1 MDSFDADL
9 TPPVRDLAVSRLSL
23 RTDMPANVGR
33 LVAPSIQPRLCFSL
47 RHGEPA
53 TTLIGCQPERKK
65 IRMLHRKY
73 FEKQRLKDPRRI
85 GPISW
90 RKHDRLPALQS
101 KISAPRLPSP
111 RETWPHRRRVQ
122 RNFRHPFVA
131 RADVQAISR
140 ALWMDGP
147 TQRAGPPARQEVKV
161 LRFFGASSRKKNART
176 CRS

>member
-1 MDSFDADL
+1 MAIALTGETNNSRPCGKPGWRASCRRRGLISPARLTCYPALSNRLIDRVDSFDADL

-73 FEKQRLKDPRRI
+73 FEKQRLK
-85 GPISW
+85 
-90 RKHDRLPALQS
+90 
-101 KISAPRLPSP
+101 
-111 RETWPHRRRVQ
+111 
-122 RNFRHPFVA
+122 
-131 RADVQAISR
+131 
-140 ALWMDGP
+140 
-147 TQRAGPPARQEVKV
+147 
-161 LRFFGASSRKKNART
+161 
-176 CRS
+176 